1 MAAISFGL
9 CRRCADASRPW
20 PLPLN
25 HVRDGEA
32 DLAPLRLAYD
42 PAMSDAR
49 NPQTVSVQPVAPAL
63 TDAVRALRADPAQ
76 YAFVGDVAFNLI
88 DAEAD
93 PNSDAMAILADGA
106 VVGFYRIDYAP
117 TIVSHRH
124 LGEACA
130 GLRAMLIDRDRQGSG
145 LGTRALAACCADL
158 RRRHPRLRLLA
169 LNVNCGNL
177 GAIRAYRKAGFVDT
191 GELYFGGRAG
201 PQHLFVRQLG

>member
-1 MAAISFGL
+1 
-9 CRRCADASRPW
+9 
-20 PLPLN
+20 
-25 HVRDGEA
+25 
-32 DLAPLRLAYD
+32 
-42 PAMSDAR
+42 MSDPNR
-49 NPQTVSVQPVAPAL
+49 SWSVEVRPVTPASAE
-63 TDAVRALRADPAQ
+63 AVRALRADPAQ

-93 PNSDAMAILADGA
+93 PNSDAMEILADGR

-117 TIVSHRH
+117 TIVSHQH

-145 LGTRALAACCADL
+145 LGTSALAACCADL
-158 RRRHPRLRLLA
+158 QRRHPRLRLLA
-169 LNVNCGNL
+169 LNVNCGNW

-201 PQHLFVRQLG
+201 PQHLFVRRLG